1 MRREWTRMRLETGAM
16 WAAWVGKHD
25 LPLSLNRDARPRRT
39 KLKGHPM
46 TGVNAIV
53 SSVPVPVA
61 SREKPI

>member
-1 MRREWTRMRLETGAM
+1 MRREWTRMQIETEAM

-25 LPLSLNRDARPRRT
+25 LPLSLNRNARPRRT

-53 SSVPVPVA
+53 SSVPVAV
-61 SREKPI
+61 RRDEG